1 MPRDISETRNGPASI
16 ALSNLRAVTILIVI
30 TFHSIL
36 AYLASLPAGPY
47 PFDSAPYRWVAFPVV
62 DSQRWFGFDLF
73 CAWLNLSMMALMFLL
88 AGLFTAPSLAAKG
101 PWTFLADRFRRIG
114 LPLLP
119 AVILLA
125 PLTYYAAFRTTAA
138 DPSFSAYV
146 QSLLALPFW
155 PTGPQWFLWELLAF
169 TLVAALLYRVAPGVL
184 LALARGA
191 AALAGNPFRFYVAL
205 VAVSAVAYVP
215 LTLFYS
221 QWSWTNFGPVAF
233 ETTRPLLYLV
243 FFFAGAALGA
253 RGLGRGLLDCE
264 GLLARRW
271 WAWLL
276 LTFAGFSIWGIA
288 SSVTLGDWDQVPVA
302 IKLAAA
308 LGLLMGCASGCF
320 FMIGTA
326 LRFLRK
332 RRRVLDSLSQNA
344 YRIYLLHYLFAIWLQ
359 YALLG
364 VELPAIAKGA
374 IVFAGTLLVSWPLSA
389 ALGSVSLVA
398 RPLALIRSMRS
409 A

>member
-1 MPRDISETRNGPASI
+1 MPRYPSDARSAPASL

-30 TFHSIL
+30 AFHSIL
-36 AYLASLPAGPY
+36 AYLDSLPKAPY

-101 PWTFLADRFRRIG
+101 PWTFLSDRFRRIG

-119 AVILLA
+119 AVIVLA
-125 PLTYYAAFRTTAA
+125 PLTYYAAYRTTAA
-138 DPSFSAYV
+138 DPSFSAYF

-169 TLVAALLYRVAPGVL
+169 TLVAALVYRVAPGVL
-184 LALARGA
+184 LGLARGA
-191 AALAGNPFRFYVAL
+191 AALAGNPLRFYLAL
-205 VAVSAVAYVP
+205 VAISAVAYVP
-215 LTLFYS
+215 LTLFFS
-221 QWSWTNFGPVAF
+221 QWSWTNFGPIAF
-233 ETTRPLLYLV
+233 ESTRPPLYLV

-264 GLLARRW
+264 GPLARRW
-271 WAWLL
+271 WAWLA
-276 LTFAGFSIWGIA
+276 LTFVGFAIWGSA
-288 SSVTLGDWDQVPVA
+288 SSLTLGDWNAVPVL

-308 LGLLMGCASGCF
+308 LGLLIGCAGGCF
-320 FMIGTA
+320 FMIGTS

-332 RRRVLDSLSQNA
+332 RRRVLDSLSDNA
-344 YRIYLLHYLFAIWLQ
+344 YRIYLVHYLFAIWLQ

-364 VELPAIAKGA
+364 VDLPAIVKAA
-374 IVFAGTLLVSWPLSA
+374 IVFTGTLLASWPVSA
-389 ALGSVSLVA
+389 ALGSISLIS
-398 RPLALIRSMRS
+398 RPLAVNRGMRS

>member
-1 MPRDISETRNGPASI
+1 MPRDINETRNGPASI

-47 PFDSAPYRWVAFPVV
+47 AFDSAPYRWVAFPVV

-73 CAWLNLSMMALMFLL
+73 CAWLSLSMMALMFLL

-101 PWTFLADRFRRIG
+101 PWTFLSDRFRRIG
-114 LPLLP
+114 LPLVP

-125 PLTYYAAFRTTAA
+125 PLTYYAAFRITAA
-138 DPSFSAYV
+138 DPSFSNYL

-184 LALARGA
+184 LALARGT
-191 AALAGNPFRFYVAL
+191 AALAGKPFRFYAAL
-205 VAVSAVAYVP
+205 VGVSAIAYVP
-215 LTLFYS
+215 LTFVYS

-253 RGLGRGLLDCE
+253 RGLGRGLLDCD
-264 GLLARRW
+264 GPLARRW

-276 LTFAGFSIWGIA
+276 LTFAGFAIWGSA
-288 SSVTLGDWDQVPVA
+288 SAETLGDWNAVPIL

-308 LGLLMGCASGCF
+308 LGLLMGCAGGCF

-326 LRFLRK
+326 LRFLTK

-344 YRIYLLHYLFAIWLQ
+344 YRIYLVHYLFAIWLQ

-364 VELPAIAKGA
+364 VELPAIVKGA
-374 IVFAGTLLVSWPLSA
+374 IVFAGTLALSWPLSA
-389 ALGSVSLVA
+389 AIGSVSLMA